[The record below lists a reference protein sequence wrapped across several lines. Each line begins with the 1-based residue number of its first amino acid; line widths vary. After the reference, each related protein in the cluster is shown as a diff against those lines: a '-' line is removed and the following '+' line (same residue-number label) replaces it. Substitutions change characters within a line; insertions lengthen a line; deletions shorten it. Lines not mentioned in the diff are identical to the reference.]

1 MIVYKLGDLS
11 FKVVRGDCMS
21 KKQVNFNTEWLMFV
35 AGKGKVKL
43 SLLTQ
48 PLSIS
53 VQVQYSLLRL
63 DCLITHLSSNGIF
76 PSPLLSVY
84 GILV

>member
-1 MIVYKLGDLS
+1 
-11 FKVVRGDCMS
+11 MS

-53 VQVQYSLLRL
+53 VQVQYCALTVSLPISPAMGFSPPLCYL
-63 DCLITHLSSNGIF
+63 STVSSSNK
-76 PSPLLSVY
+76 
-84 GILV
+84 

>member
-1 MIVYKLGDLS
+1 
-11 FKVVRGDCMS
+11 MS